1 MLAHRRLRKD
11 ARFALIWLSLISK
24 LWRGTRRS
32 VAVIV
37 DVLLFSFQG
46 SCCRRYCLCC
56 SLLLG
61 DFYYI
66 KACLYSCQH
75 FWKTFYRSSFFV
87 FFILEFPSS
96 KPYYTAIPRNFNQQ
110 F

>member
-1 MLAHRRLRKD
+1 SKFCAG
-11 ARFALIWLSLISK
+11 RFARPLLF
-24 LWRGTRRS
+24 
-32 VAVIV
+32 V

-46 SCCRRYCLCC
+46 SVGVPPFRLCC

-75 FWKTFYRSSFFV
+75 FQGSF
-87 FFILEFPSS
+87 L
-96 KPYYTAIPRNFNQQ
+96 
-110 F
+110 

>member
-1 MLAHRRLRKD
+1 
-11 ARFALIWLSLISK
+11 F
-24 LWRGTRRS
+24 
-32 VAVIV
+32 V

-46 SCCRRYCLCC
+46 SISMPPFRLCC

-75 FWKTFYRSSFFV
+75 FLESFYRNRF
-87 FFILEFPSS
+87 FPSVLTT
-96 KPYYTAIPRNFNQQ
+96 PAALLTPFPLTAINILWLLNRVL
-110 F
+110 